1 MLTCISVL
9 QMSITA
15 FNVLHFFALWFSL
28 YNLNQQ
34 MHAFL
39 LKSQYYNTPA
49 LTCFKPHWPIVRDH
63 TVVQNSFLREHSFV
77 QNHCLTLSN
86 SFVQIFAP

>member
-15 FNVLHFFALWFSL
+15 FNIVRFFALWFNL

-34 MHAFL
+34 MHTFL
-39 LKSQYYNTPA
+39 LKSQYYNTPS
-49 LTCFKPHWPIVRDH
+49 LTCFRLHWPIIRDH
-63 TVVQNSFLREHSFV
+63 TVVQNSCLREHSFV
-77 QNHCLTLSN
+77 QNCCLTLSN
-86 SFVQIFAP
+86 SFVQFFAP